1 MCCAFATLLRRIVFD
16 IDLGDEDWLRKLSSS
31 GFTREEIYY
40 IYDFIKS
47 NCVSA
52 TLEGDP
58 GTFNNLAFNLAQ
70 QWYTNTWTS
79 QEFIPHA
86 TTTTAGSAAGTPMA
100 DLIYSLAMSRVLKT
114 MRLSL
119 LNEGLSSS
127 LVFPDKSIPLKD
139 VSFVDDMALPLVARA
154 SDLVRRIA
162 DVCGIVHVAFNL
174 CVGWI

>member
-1 MCCAFATLLRRIVFD
+1 MTTGKVCNGCYVSLCFPWRCSFVLSLSFFGGGLHGGETATAHLYLRLFADAVEHLKASAAVLFFDVCSAFATFLRRIVFD

-31 GFTREEIYY
+31 GFTGEDIDY

-79 QEFIPHA
+79 QEFIPNV
-86 TTTTAGSAAGTPMA
+86 TNTTAGSAAGTPMA
-100 DLIYSLAMSRVLKT
+100 DLI
-114 MRLSL
+114 
-119 LNEGLSSS
+119 
-127 LVFPDKSIPLKD
+127 I
-139 VSFVDDMALPLVARA
+139 ALRCP
-154 SDLVRRIA
+154 
-162 DVCGIVHVAFNL
+162 GF
-174 CVGWI
+174 